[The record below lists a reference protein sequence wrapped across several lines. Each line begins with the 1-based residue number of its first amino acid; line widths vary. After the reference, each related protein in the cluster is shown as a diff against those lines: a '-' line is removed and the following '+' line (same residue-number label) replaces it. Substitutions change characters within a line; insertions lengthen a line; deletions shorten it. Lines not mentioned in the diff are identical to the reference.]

1 MNMSKNIKKIMLF
14 VLLNILVS
22 IIYMFFPN
30 KEFNGIK
37 IRETNIIN
45 KWFERFY
52 FSVVTST
59 TLGYGDIIPNSTII
73 KVIVILQVL
82 ITFTIVAM

>member
-1 MNMSKNIKKIMLF
+1 MSKNIKKIMLF